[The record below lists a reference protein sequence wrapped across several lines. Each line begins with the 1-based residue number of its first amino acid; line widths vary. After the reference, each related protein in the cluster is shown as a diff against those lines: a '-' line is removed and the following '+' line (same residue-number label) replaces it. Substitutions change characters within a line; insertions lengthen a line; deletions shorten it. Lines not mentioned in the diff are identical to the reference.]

1 MSAHPEPAH
10 SQYVMGHDDRERRRL
25 ALQGAILQPFTE
37 GLLQR
42 AGVTGGMRV
51 LELGCGVGEVTLIA
65 ARLVGRHGRVTSL
78 DIDPAAIETARARIE
93 GQGVANVSF
102 VHQSFNDFRHEGEF
116 DAVIGRHI
124 LIHLPDPLGALR
136 RVYASLR
143 TGGVA
148 AFQEFD
154 FSAVHRS
161 YPLCPLREQVVGVF
175 RNFFARP
182 TTHGDVG
189 TRLFHLFHE
198 AGFVAPDCRVEFP
211 IDGGADSPFYEWCA
225 EALRSILP
233 HAKALGLDE
242 GLGVD
247 IDSLADRMREEAVT
261 RRAAFPGPFMVGG
274 FARKS

>member
-1 MSAHPEPAH
+1 MSSQAEPAH
-10 SQYVMGHDDRERRRL
+10 PHYVMGHDDRERRRL

-42 AGVTGGMRV
+42 AGVTSGMRV

-93 GQGVANVSF
+93 GQGLANVSF
-102 VHQSFNDFRHEGEF
+102 VHQSFDEFRHEGEF

-124 LIHLPDPLGALR
+124 LIHLPDPLRALQ

-143 TGGVA
+143 PGGAA

-154 FSAVHRS
+154 FSVIHRS
-161 YPLCPLREQVVGVF
+161 YPPCPLREQVLDVF
-175 RNFFARP
+175 RDFFQRAP
-182 TTHGDVG
+182 THGDVG
-189 TRLFHLFHE
+189 TRLFHLFLE
-198 AGFVAPDCRVEFP
+198 ARFVAPDCRAEFP
-211 IDGGADSPFYEWCA
+211 IDGGPDSPFYEWCA

-233 HAKALGLDE
+233 HAEAM
-242 GLGVD
+242 GVD
-247 IDSLADRMREEAVT
+247 QGLRTGIDTLADRIREEAVT
-261 RRAAFPGPFMVGG
+261 RHAAFPAPFMVGG